1 MGCGQS
7 IEKKIPKEWFRQ
19 FYALKLTRSEI
30 RRLYD
35 LFRKIDMDRSGS
47 IDIVE
52 MLTFLDIENTS
63 FNHRVFS
70 VFDMNKSGRVDFRE
84 FVLSLWNYCTL
95 GNATLD
101 IFTFDLYDK
110 DRSGV
115 LSGPEIEV
123 IIRDLYGKHYAEN
136 PKAKSILHEL
146 KQIEKHDTFN
156 VEKFAEFAKYHQ
168 GLLFPAFQLQHM
180 LQGKILGHSF
190 WGKCSNRRIELSKGK
205 YISLRELMELHLH
218 KDLEAKVMNTVIQPA
233 TNNKKQQQTR
243 EKAILA
249 VNSLGTAHNRVT
261 VDYSGLEN
269 QQQQQ

>member
-95 GNATLD
+95 GNATLGMNSNP
-101 IFTFDLYDK
+101 TLHPS
-110 DRSGV
+110 RLV
-115 LSGPEIEV
+115 L
-123 IIRDLYGKHYAEN
+123 
-136 PKAKSILHEL
+136 
-146 KQIEKHDTFN
+146 FN
-156 VEKFAEFAKYHQ
+156 FVYRYF
-168 GLLFPAFQLQHM
+168 
-180 LQGKILGHSF
+180 
-190 WGKCSNRRIELSKGK
+190 
-205 YISLRELMELHLH
+205 YI
-218 KDLEAKVMNTVIQPA
+218 
-233 TNNKKQQQTR
+233 
-243 EKAILA
+243 
-249 VNSLGTAHNRVT
+249 
-261 VDYSGLEN
+261 
-269 QQQQQ
+269 